1 MTLHDNVKDNDDDRV
16 LVDACRKGDV
26 SAFEGLVRRHQRMVL
41 NVAFR
46 ILGNY
51 DDACDITQDAFLAAY
66 RKFDEFR
73 GAARFS
79 TWVTAIVINLSRNR
93 LEQLQRRQ
101 HREAWSLDDP
111 LPQNSCATTSA
122 LHSAAPSALQ
132 QLEEEELRR
141 AVRHCI
147 EALDAGFREVLV
159 LRDMQEF
166 SYDEVAGALGLREGT
181 VKSRLFRARDA
192 VKECLKRSMG
202 TGP

>member
-1 MTLHDNVKDNDDDRV
+1 MNTHDTDMDDDQS
-16 LVDACRKGDV
+16 LVNACRKGDV
-26 SAFEGLVRRHQRMVL
+26 AAFEGLVLRHQRMVL

-46 ILGNY
+46 MLGNY
-51 DDACDITQDAFLAAY
+51 EDACDITQNAFLAAY

-79 TWVTAIVINLSRNR
+79 TWLTAIVINLSRNR
-93 LEQLQRRQ
+93 LQQLKSRQR
-101 HREAWSLDDP
+101 REAWSLDDP
-111 LPQNSCATTSA
+111 PPGSSAASPSA
-122 LHSAAPSALQ
+122 LRSEAPSALQ

-141 AVRHCI
+141 AVRRCI

-192 VKECLKRSMG
+192 VKDCLKRSMG
-202 TGP
+202 MGR

>member
-1 MTLHDNVKDNDDDRV
+1 MNTHDTDRNDDQS
-16 LVDACRKGDV
+16 LVNACRKGDV
-26 SAFEGLVRRHQRMVL
+26 AAFEGLVLRHQRMVL

-46 ILGNY
+46 MLGNY
-51 DDACDITQDAFLAAY
+51 EDACDITQNAFLAAY
-66 RKFDEFR
+66 CKFGEFR

-79 TWVTAIVINLSRNR
+79 TWLTAIVINLSRNR
-93 LEQLQRRQ
+93 LQQLKSRQR
-101 HREAWSLDDP
+101 REAWSLDDP
-111 LPQNSCATTSA
+111 PPGSSGASPSA
-122 LHSAAPSALQ
+122 LRSEAPSALQ

-141 AVRHCI
+141 AVRRCI

-192 VKECLKRSMG
+192 VKDCLKRSMG
-202 TGP
+202 IVR